1 MFFLRLVRYKNL
13 IILILMVYL
22 ARLFLIKTYT
32 SSIFYLLVEKEIFI
46 ITTCI
51 TLTAAAGYVI
61 NDYYDIKI
69 DLINEPKRVIIGKYM
84 SRRWSLVLHSIF
96 NIVSIAIA
104 AIYLSINVA
113 IFVSF
118 CAFLLWLY
126 SNYLKRTVFWGNFCV
141 SFMALAPF
149 VLIGLYYQRNKEYLF
164 FFALVAFLTT
174 FIREIVKDIE
184 DMKGDQLHGCKTLP
198 IVLGIPN
205 TKKIVLGILT
215 VVWIVLIFSFLVVAK
230 RPFIY
235 FSFICIPCWIF
246 FGIRLLI
253 ADKKNDFTKLSK
265 YAKVFMFLGI
275 LGMILM

>member
-1 MFFLRLVRYKNL
+1 MFFLRLIRYKNL

-22 ARLFLIKTYT
+22 ARLFLIKTYS

-46 ITTCI
+46 ITICV
-51 TLTAAAGYVI
+51 TLVAAAGYVI

-69 DLINEPKRVIIGKYM
+69 DLINKPKRVIIGKYM
-84 SRRWSLVLHSIF
+84 SRRWSLVFHSIF
-96 NIVSIAIA
+96 NLVSIAIA

-113 IFVSF
+113 VFVTF

-149 VLIGLYYQRNKEYLF
+149 VLIGLYYQRNKEYLL
-164 FFALVAFLTT
+164 FFASMAFLTT

-198 IVLGIPN
+198 IVLGVSN
-205 TKKIVLGILT
+205 TKNIVWGILMAIW
-215 VVWIVLIFSFLVVAK
+215 VLLIFSFLIVTK

-235 FSFICIPCWIF
+235 FSFICMPCWIF
-246 FGIRLLI
+246 FGNRLLF

-265 YAKVFMFLGI
+265 YAKLFMFLGI
-275 LGMILM
+275 LGMILI